1 MYQHLPSPVKFRED
15 INGLRA
21 WAVIA
26 VLLFHFSLIGLPGGF
41 AGVDVFFVISGYL
54 MTAIIV
60 GGYEKGNFSIWKFYM
75 ARARRILPAL
85 LTVIAVLLVLG
96 WFWLPTPDYQA
107 LGAQSPYGMSFLSNI
122 YYWRSAGYFDSA
134 AEEKWLLHTW
144 SLAVEAQFYLLYP
157 IFIALIWKFWKSLK
171 AVTIGVLIL
180 FIASLAL
187 NLIMSNWKPT
197 AAFYL
202 LPTRGWELAAGALVF
217 LIAKQYQLPKKPLSM
232 LFWTGWIMVIG
243 SFFLIDETFVWPGY
257 WAVLPVL
264 GTSLIILAYKEDC
277 FLTNNAVA
285 QWLGDRSY
293 SLYLWHWPLVVAL
306 YFASLQNDWTW
317 VIGFFALSVV
327 LAHFSYQ
334 LIETPTRK
342 YLSQA
347 KLLKEV
353 LVIAGFGALIGIS
366 AVAIKYLNLDRS
378 FPAQINK
385 IVEEKD
391 NTFDRKDECISVSDK
406 TGVPVDCFYKNIDES
421 KLGVVSIG
429 DSHNDAL
436 FTSLGTAALNKGE
449 NALYWGKS
457 TCPMILNSEHYPIR
471 PTSCEDFN
479 RAALT
484 RLSEYPNIPVV
495 LAARWT
501 IAIKHRNEN
510 NQVPGQ
516 QFKTGINSAE
526 YLNFEDSGFLNAFE
540 KQLSHTVC
548 EISKNNPVFLVRPI
562 PEMGV
567 DVPNKLARQ
576 IMFGNGTEEVK
587 ITLNEYL
594 KRNKEVWDA
603 QDIAAKNCGAKILNP
618 LPYLCDDKFCYGSR
632 DGRPLYYD
640 DDHLSEYG
648 NKFLVP
654 MFEEVFK
661 SNPKN

>member
-41 AGVDVFFVISGYL
+41 AGVDIFFVISGYL

-85 LTVIAVLLVLG
+85 LAVIAVLLVLG
-96 WFWLPTPDYQA
+96 WFWLPTPDYKS
-107 LGAQSPYGMSFLSNI
+107 LGAQSAYGMSFLSNM
-122 YYWRSAGYFDSA
+122 YYLRSAGYFDSA

-171 AVTIGVLIL
+171 VVTIAVLIL
-180 FIASLAL
+180 FLASLAL
-187 NLIMSNWKPT
+187 NLVVSNWKPT

-217 LIAKQYQLPKKPLSM
+217 LIAKQYKLPKKPLSF
-232 LFWTGWIMVIG
+232 LFWAGWLMVIG
-243 SFFLIDETFVWPGY
+243 SFFFIDETFVWPSY

-317 VIGFFALSVV
+317 VISFFALSII

-342 YLSQA
+342 YLSEA
-347 KLLKEV
+347 KLFKEV
-353 LVIAGFGALIGIS
+353 LVIVISGIVVGLFAVSSRLFIFEDRIDKEIERAAGIDVEKKINTNHRLFMKGCGYNFESNTIPICSFDKNLRVYKSFGDSIL
-366 AVAIKYLNLDRS
+366 
-378 FPAQINK
+378 
-385 IVEEKD
+385 
-391 NTFDRKDECISVSDK
+391 
-406 TGVPVDCFYKNIDES
+406 
-421 KLGVVSIG
+421 IG
-429 DSHNDAL
+429 DSHSASVLSAVSKASKNKRVVY
-436 FTSLGTAALNKGE
+436 LGGLSGCPFQNKEMKSYSGDCLQGNKVIQE
-449 NALYWGKS
+449 VIKEYEDIPLIIVNA
-457 TCPMILNSEHYPIR
+457 MHDER
-471 PTSCEDFN
+471 F
-479 RAALT
+479 
-484 RLSEYPNIPVV
+484 
-495 LAARWT
+495 
-501 IAIKHRNEN
+501 
-510 NQVPGQ
+510 
-516 QFKTGINSAE
+516 
-526 YLNFEDSGFLNAFE
+526 DSYSDFE
-540 KQLSHTVC
+540 KTMVDTTCSYSEDRKVYLM
-548 EISKNNPVFLVRPI
+548 RPI
-562 PEMGV
+562 PYMKV
-567 DVPNKLARQ
+567 NVPKYMARNL
-576 IMFGNGTEEVK
+576 IFGRSAEEVS
-587 ITLNEYL
+587 ISLEEYN
-594 KRNKEVWDA
+594 KRAKTIWKA
-603 QDIAAKNCGAKILNP
+603 QDVTAQKCGAVILNP
-618 LPYLCDDKFCYGSR
+618 LPYLCDDQNCYGSLN
-632 DGRPLYYD
+632 GQPLYID
-640 DDHLSEYG
+640 TNHLNEFG
-648 NKFLVP
+648 NKLLIP

-661 SNPKN
+661 SNKKSLAVDRDS